1 MSHAAVLE
9 LRTEKKLNKTIVADC
24 YYEGALKITRPVY
37 LDRAV
42 PTVYLI
48 HVGGGFVDGD
58 CYRMKLVLDEQSH
71 LALTTQS
78 STKVYR
84 TPMKPV
90 RQYTEI
96 TLKKGSVLEYFPDPL
111 IAYKD
116 SRFVQET
123 TIHKEE
129 GAVLLFS
136 DIITPGWAE
145 DGSLFQYDWIRSRLK
160 IYKGN
165 NLVAHDHLFLEQ
177 DLDPQ
182 GLLRMDGY
190 THVGSFFIVAES
202 VCKEFVTRLQDLLDE
217 YVDEARFGISLLPL
231 EGCLLRILANS
242 TGVIE
247 KIISAAHSFARKELL
262 DKAPAEW
269 RKY

>member
-1 MSHAAVLE
+1 MNHAAVLE
-9 LRTEKKLNKTIVADC
+9 LRTEKRANKTIVADC

-37 LDRAV
+37 LDGTV

-58 CYRMKLVLDEQSH
+58 CYRMKIDLDEQSH

-90 RQYTEI
+90 RQLTEI
-96 TLKKGSVLEYFPDPL
+96 TLKTGSVLEYFPDPL

-116 SRFVQET
+116 SRFLQET

-129 GAVLLFS
+129 GAILFFS

-145 DGSLFQYDWIRSRLK
+145 DGSLFQYEWIRSRLK
-160 IYKGN
+160 IYQGN
-165 NLVAHDHLFLEQ
+165 KLIVHDHVFLEG
-177 DLDPQ
+177 DIDPQ
-182 GLLRMDGY
+182 GLLTMEGF
-190 THVGSFFIVAES
+190 THVGSFFIVEER
-202 VCKEFVTRLQDLLDE
+202 VDKDFVTRLQYHLQE
-217 YVDEARFGISLLPL
+217 YVEEARFGISLLPI
-231 EGCLLRILANS
+231 EGCLLRILAHS

-247 KIISAAHSFARKELL
+247 KIISAAHLFAREELL
-262 DKAPAEW
+262 DMAPVDW